1 MAKHALKI
9 TRKENFPVWYQEVV
23 ARAELADNSVVRGC
37 MVIRPYG
44 YAIWE
49 NIQKVL
55 DKKIK
60 ACGVQNAYFPL
71 LIPLE
76 FLEREAEHIEGFA
89 KECAVVTHHRLKAGK
104 DGGLVPDGKLEK
116 PYIIRPTSETIIGE
130 SFSKWVHS
138 YRDLPMKI
146 NQWAN
151 VMRWEMRTRLFLRTS
166 EFLWQEGH
174 NVFEDAEEAEEDT
187 RKMLSVYQS
196 LMEDYLAI
204 YGLAG
209 KKTEDEKFPGAVN
222 TYSIEA
228 MMQDG
233 KSLQSCTS
241 HNLGQNFTQ
250 SSGIKFTDKD
260 GEEKFA
266 HSTSWGMS
274 TRIIGA
280 LIMSHSDDDG
290 LVLPPKIAPYKA
302 VIIPVV
308 NDEEKRGDIE
318 EYCEKLKKALG
329 ERVLFDNSEKNTSD
343 KKWDWIRKGVPIRIE
358 IGAREVDANKVFF
371 VRRDNVM
378 DKKTLDFDKFVGAY
392 KGLLEDMQKVLGER
406 NQANLKANIVVV
418 DDVKKIAETFRKGL
432 QTPSGHN
439 KLSGQNKFVS
449 VPKEWWGDKELEKI
463 MKEYKLSY
471 RCMPFEMEGRVV
483 IGKSY

>member
-9 TRKENFPVWYQEVV
+9 TRKQNFPEWYQEVV
-23 ARAELADNSVVRGC
+23 SRAELADNSVVRGC

-49 NIQKVL
+49 NIKNIL

-60 ACGVQNAYFPL
+60 ENGVQNAYFPL

-89 KECAVVTHHRLKAGK
+89 KECAVVTHHRLKGE

-130 SFSKWVHS
+130 SFSKWVRSH
-138 YRDLPMKI
+138 RDLPMKI

-151 VMRWEMRTRLFLRTS
+151 VMRWEMRTRMFLRTS

-174 NVFEDAEEAEEDT
+174 NVFATAKEAEEDT
-187 RKMLSVYQS
+187 RKMLGVYQS
-196 LMEDYLAI
+196 VMEDCLAI

-209 KKTEDEKFPGAVN
+209 QKTEDEKFPGAVA
-222 TYSIEA
+222 TYTIEA

-233 KSLQSCTS
+233 KALQSCTS
-241 HNLGQNFTQ
+241 HNLGQNFTK
-250 SSGIKFTDKD
+250 SSNIKFTDQD
-260 GEEKFA
+260 GKEQFA
-266 HSTSWGMS
+266 YSTSWGMS

-290 LVLPPKIAPYKA
+290 LVLPPAVAPYKA
-302 VIIPVV
+302 VIIPVI
-308 NDEEKRGDIE
+308 NDESRRNDIIQ
-318 EYCEKLKKALG
+318 YCQQLKKSLDETEGRSNIPLSNA
-329 ERVLFDNSEKNTSD
+329 RVLFDNSAKKTSD

-358 IGAREVDANKVFF
+358 IGSREVDENKVFF
-371 VRRDNVM
+371 VRRDEVM
-378 DKKTLDFDKFVGAY
+378 NKRILDRKEFIESY
-392 KGLLEDMQKVLGER
+392 EGLLSELHDVLCQR
-406 NQANLKANIVVV
+406 NKENLKANIKIV
-418 DDVKKIAETFRKGL
+418 DDMKNIKKAFKGEA
-432 QTPSGHN
+432 
-439 KLSGQNKFVS
+439 KFVS
-449 VPKEWWGDKELEKI
+449 VPKEWWGNDILDKM
-463 MKEYKLSY
+463 MKECKFSY
-471 RCMPFEMEGRVV
+471 RCMPFEMEGRV
-483 IGKSY
+483 ILGKSY

>member
-1 MAKHALKI
+1 MVKHALKI
-9 TRKENFPVWYQEVV
+9 TREQNFPEWYQEVV

-49 NIQKVL
+49 NIKAVL
-55 DKKIK
+55 DVKIK
-60 ACGVQNAYFPL
+60 ECGVQNAYFPL

-76 FLEREAEHIEGFA
+76 FLEREAEHVEGFA
-89 KECAVVTHHRLKAGK
+89 KECAVVTHHRLEAGE
-104 DGGLVPDGKLEK
+104 DGSLVPAGKLEK

-130 SFSKWVHS
+130 SFSKWVQS

-151 VMRWEMRTRLFLRTS
+151 VMRWEMRTRMFLRTS

-174 NVFEDAEEAEEDT
+174 NVFANADEAEEDA
-187 RKMLSVYQS
+187 RKMLGVYRN

-204 YGLAG
+204 YGLDG
-209 KKTEDEKFPGAVN
+209 QKTEDEKFPGAVA
-222 TYSIEA
+222 TYTIEA

-233 KSLQSCTS
+233 KALQSCTS
-241 HNLGQNFTQ
+241 HNLGQNFTK
-250 SSGIKFTDKD
+250 SSGIKFTNED
-260 GEEKFA
+260 GQEQFA
-266 HSTSWGMS
+266 YSTSWGMS

-302 VIIPVV
+302 VIIPVI
-308 NDEEKRGDIE
+308 NNETRTDDINK
-318 EYCEKLKKALG
+318 YCEKLKVSLG
-329 ERVLFDNSEKNTSD
+329 ERVLFDNSAKKTSD

-358 IGAREVDANKVFF
+358 IGAREVDENKVFF

-378 DKKTLDFDKFVGAY
+378 DKKTLGREEFLGAY
-392 KGLLEDMQKVLGER
+392 EGLLDEMHKILAER
-406 NQANLKANIVVV
+406 NLANLKENIIVV
-418 DDVKKIAETFRKGL
+418 DDMKKIEKSFKVGT
-432 QTPSGHN
+432 
-439 KLSGQNKFVS
+439 KFVS
-449 VPKEWWGDKELEKI
+449 VPKEWWGNEILNKMMEEFKF
-463 MKEYKLSY
+463 SY
-471 RCMPFEMEGRVV
+471 RCMPFEMEGRV
-483 IGKSY
+483 ILGKSY